1 MRLSQILFAALAC
14 AAIALAQAPAGSNP
28 GQQRQTLQL
37 SQDELRHRA
46 VAVNM
51 QDGTGRIKR
60 PNAWENLSPEQKE
73 FVDAVLSSPRG
84 SREFLSET
92 PVLSPMGILLPS
104 PVMGKLF
111 EQAQAYARFG
121 SSNPPKY
128 NELAILIAARTW
140 NSNYAW
146 RAHSGSARA
155 AGISPAIIE
164 AVRLGKRPENMPADI
179 EAVYSFC
186 TEFLST
192 RQVSDATFNA
202 AKRAVGGDQG
212 VVDLV
217 ATMGFYQMISMFI
230 NVDRFPLPAGV
241 KPENL
246 IPGAPIF

>member
-1 MRLSQILFAALAC
+1 MRLTSFSLAAVAFAGMAF
-14 AAIALAQAPAGSNP
+14 AQAPAGQNAGP
-28 GQQRQTLQL
+28 ERLTL

-60 PNAWENLSPEQKE
+60 PNTWESLTPDQQA

-84 SREFLSET
+84 SREFLSKT

-128 NELAILIAARTW
+128 NELAILIAAKTW

-146 RAHSGSARA
+146 RAHNGSALA
-155 AGISPAIIE
+155 AGISPEIVE
-164 AVRLGKRPENMPADI
+164 AVRVGKRPANMPPDI
-179 EAVYSFC
+179 EAVYNFC
-186 TEFLST
+186 TEFLT
-192 RQVSDATFNA
+192 THQASDATFA
-202 AKRAVGGDQG
+202 AVKKAVGGDQG
-212 VVDLV
+212 VVDLT

-246 IPGAPIF
+246 IPGAPIFR

>member
-1 MRLSQILFAALAC
+1 MRLCRVCLVAVALAG
-14 AAIALAQAPAGSNP
+14 IAFAQAPANQNLAP
-28 GQQRQTLQL
+28 NRLQL
-37 SQDELRHRA
+37 SQDDLRHRA
-46 VAVNM
+46 VSVNM

-60 PNAWENLSPEQKE
+60 PNTWESLTPEQKT
-73 FVDAVLSSPRG
+73 FVDAVLKSPRG
-84 SREFLSET
+84 SREFLSAT

-104 PVMGKLF
+104 PVMGTLF

-128 NELAILIAARTW
+128 NELAIIIAARIW

-155 AGISPAIIE
+155 AGIGPDIIE
-164 AVRLGKRPENMPADI
+164 SIRLGKRPANMPPDI
-179 EAVYSFC
+179 EAVYNFC
-186 TEFLST
+186 TEFLAT
-192 RQVSDATFNA
+192 HQASDPTFNA
-202 AKRAVGGDQG
+202 VRKVVGSDQG

-230 NVDRFPLPAGV
+230 NADRFPLPLGV